1 MNGKFNHYR
10 SLWTG
15 SSITLLVLLLPIL
28 IPSNYILS
36 IMIMIGFYTIVC
48 TGLTLLMGQAGQIS
62 LGHAAFYGIGGY
74 TSAIVSTT
82 LGWSPW
88 LGILIGMIVSAIIA
102 LIIGTPTLKL
112 KGNYLALA
120 TLGFGVII
128 FVFFKELKGLTGGLN
143 GFYGIPYLN
152 LFGYYLDSDFG
163 FYYLIWL
170 VAILGIVFAS
180 NMIRSRV
187 GRALKAVHDSE
198 IAANTLGINAQKYK
212 LQVFVISAVY
222 ASVSGSLYAH
232 YVTFINPE
240 LYDVMPSITY
250 LIMVVIGGAA
260 TVWGGAVGAAIYVI
274 LGELLKEI
282 IPYFTDTTGEYQIV
296 FFGILLILILIYMP
310 NGVAPILSKGWQIV
324 SRQKHA
330 VSTTSL
336 KKTEVAGGDGS

>member
-1 MNGKFNHYR
+1 
-10 SLWTG
+10 
-15 SSITLLVLLLPIL
+15 
-28 IPSNYILS
+28 
-36 IMIMIGFYTIVC
+36 MIGFYTIVC

-88 LGILIGMIVSAIIA
+88 LGILLGMIVSAIIA

-120 TLGFGVII
+120 TLGFGVIV

-152 LFGYYLDSDFG
+152 LFGYRLDSDFG
-163 FYYLIWL
+163 FYYLVWL
-170 VAILGIVFAS
+170 VAILGMVFAD

-212 LQVFVISAVY
+212 LQVFVISAIY

-310 NGVAPILSKGWQIV
+310 NGLAPILIKGWQIL
-324 SRQKHA
+324 SRQKRT
-330 VSTTSL
+330 VSTTGI
-336 KKTEVAGGDGS
+336 KNTEVAGGDGS